1 MMQRMISPRR
11 FRQRLLTLAVVFTFA
26 APAAPALAQESTP
39 GWRNKEKVLALAKKI
54 DAHIAAAQAKAE
66 VKPLGPADPSTFFRR
81 LHLDMVGKIPTLID
95 IADWVDDG
103 DPDKLWDWIDRLGCL
118 DGPTYGRHFASVF
131 RAHILT
137 GANQQGQ
144 TFGPPLEGWLRERL
158 EAGTGYD
165 AIVRDLLA
173 PRAEMMQNNSAS
185 PAAFYIGAEN
195 KPENLAGAASRV
207 FLGVKIECA
216 QCHAHP
222 TAEWSR
228 KQFWEFAAF
237 FAGTQQNFNRFQPN
251 GVVQAPPPST
261 VRELKIPG
269 SDDVVKAKFLT
280 GEEPKWKTDEPTRN
294 VLANWMTSRQNPY
307 FAKATADFVFSYFF
321 GVSLLEPIIEPS
333 DDSPITHPE
342 LLDDM
347 ARAFVEE
354 NFDLKFLIRA
364 IIHTDAY
371 QRASAGG
378 AAPDKDDYVLFTRM
392 PVRGLSP
399 EQLYDSFIEATMGP
413 GGHAEPNYAPQNFNF
428 RQPGNIRAEFLSRFA
443 STERRHESQTSILQ
457 ALFMM
462 NGNTVAEK
470 LRNNSEIGTIATRT
484 VSTEQRLRTLF
495 LMTLSRPPR
504 PAEMSRLTA
513 YVNEGGPDQ
522 RERLGDIYWALLNS
536 AEFRL
541 NH

>member
-1 MMQRMISPRR
+1 MMQRI
-11 FRQRLLTLAVVFTFA
+11 LTLAVVFTFA
-26 APAAPALAQESTP
+26 APAFSQGQTRQGDTP
-39 GWRNKEKVLALAKKI
+39 GWRSKEKVLALARKI
-54 DAHIAAAQAKAE
+54 DAHMAAAQQKAG
-66 VKPLGPADPSTFFRR
+66 VKPVGPADPSTFFRR

-118 DGPTYGRHFASVF
+118 EGPTYGRHFASVF
-131 RAHILT
+131 RAHVLT

-144 TFGPPLEGWLRERL
+144 TFGPPLEGWLREKL
-158 EAGTGYD
+158 QAGAGYD

-173 PRAEMMQNNSAS
+173 PRAEMMQNTSAS

-207 FLGVKIECA
+207 FLGVKLECA

-222 TAEWSR
+222 FAEWTR
-228 KQFWEFAAF
+228 DQFWEFAAF
-237 FAGTQQNFNRFQPN
+237 FAGTQPNFNRGQPIN
-251 GVVQAPPPST
+251 SVQPAGNAT
-261 VRELKIPG
+261 VREIKIPG
-269 SDDVVKAKFLT
+269 TDKVVKAKFLS
-280 GEEPKWKTDEPTRN
+280 GEEPKWKSEEPTRN
-294 VLANWMTSRQNPY
+294 VLANWITSPQNPY

-321 GVSLLEPIIEPS
+321 GVSLLEPILEPS

-364 IIHTDAY
+364 IIHTQAY
-371 QRASAGG
+371 QRASAGAG
-378 AAPDKDDYVLFTRM
+378 TVDKDDYVLFTRM

-413 GGHAEPNYAPQNFNF
+413 GGHADPNYAPQNFGF
-428 RQPGNIRAEFLSRFA
+428 RQPGNPRAEFLNKFA
-443 STERRHESQTSILQ
+443 STERRHEAQTSILQ

-470 LRNNSEIGTIATRT
+470 LRNNSEIATIATRT
-484 VSTEQRLRTLF
+484 LSTEQRLRTLF

-504 PAEMSRLTA
+504 PDEVARLTA
-513 YVNEGGPDQ
+513 YIHEGGPDQ